1 MAIVLVMLSMAC
13 QSLKVE
19 KTVEQEMPELYF
31 PCFPLAE
38 NIIDNQDGTC
48 TVPSDWLIR
57 LEVYHILITETESVY
72 NELKG
77 GNKK

>member
-1 MAIVLVMLSMAC
+1 MAIVLIMLSMAC
-13 QSLKVE
+13 QSLKIE
-19 KTVEQEMPELYF
+19 KPVGPELIDLYF

-48 TVPSDWLIR
+48 TVPSEWLVR

-77 GNKK
+77 GMKQ